1 MFREHFMKL
10 KTQIALEQAERK
22 KRKLDANPSSY
33 GSLAPATTNTATS
46 RPKSFDQSSDS
57 EHDSEACRDS
67 TNGAMQEIYHSLKH
81 KRLEKQSLPSADCLN
96 AKDRV
101 ELLKFLLLDVNMS
114 VAQKADIMKQLCS
127 IAGI

>member
-1 MFREHFMKL
+1 MKL
-10 KTQIALEQAERK
+10 KTQIAVEQAERK

-33 GSLAPATTNTATS
+33 GSLAPATTNTTS

-57 EHDSEACRDS
+57 EHDSEACWDA
-67 TNGAMQEIYHSLKH
+67 TNGAMQDIFLSLKH
-81 KRLEKQSLPSADCLN
+81 KRLENQSLPSADCLN

-114 VAQKADIMKQLCS
+114 VAQKEDIMKQLCS